1 MCRKNKWNKIK
12 SGWQNNKK
20 DPENENKPELAND
33 QVILNQTHNNF
44 LEKILK
50 AIIYGILY
58 IAISRYLKS
67 SRTKGKEIV
76 NSAHTKLKSNEF
88 AFIPIGYAMYLF
100 LSFIPISLILVSI
113 IASISPEYDTVFRYA
128 ILGKIIPGI
137 DTILPKDISSIWTN
151 PGGAISF
158 LILTLSIIFFT
169 SKGYS
174 KFIISI
180 DALYEHKTKY
190 RAWKG
195 WAKGIVVSI
204 SLIAILTL
212 MLLLFTILMTFL
224 IKKAEFGNKHNL
236 SDMPTLIANAI
247 TNNDKSFTPLKALEL
262 KTEFW
267 IIYYFIVVLTL
278 PLFTYLGF
286 AAFYL
291 YAPSFKLKFNQV
303 HPGALITAIPTSF
316 FILIFGTLAS
326 IIKYDKFGPVAAFM
340 YIILLVTFIAYFTY
354 MGIIVNSSF
363 YKTFINILTIDKKSI
378 FANSKRN

>member
-204 SLIAILTL
+204 SLIAILA
-212 MLLLFTILMTFL
+212 F
-224 IKKAEFGNKHNL
+224 
-236 SDMPTLIANAI
+236 
-247 TNNDKSFTPLKALEL
+247 
-262 KTEFW
+262 
-267 IIYYFIVVLTL
+267 IIYN
-278 PLFTYLGF
+278 
-286 AAFYL
+286 
-291 YAPSFKLKFNQV
+291 FNDF
-303 HPGALITAIPTSF
+303 L
-316 FILIFGTLAS
+316 
-326 IIKYDKFGPVAAFM
+326 
-340 YIILLVTFIAYFTY
+340 
-354 MGIIVNSSF
+354 N
-363 YKTFINILTIDKKSI
+363 
-378 FANSKRN
+378 